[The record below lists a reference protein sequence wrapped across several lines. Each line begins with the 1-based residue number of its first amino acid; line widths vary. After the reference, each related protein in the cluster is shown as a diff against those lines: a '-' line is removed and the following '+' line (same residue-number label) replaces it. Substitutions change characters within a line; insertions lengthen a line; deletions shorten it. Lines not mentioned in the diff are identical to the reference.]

1 MAAAAVVV
9 LGDQEEV
16 HQEYQEGVRPGVQ
29 QEGHQEGLGE
39 AHPGDQVEVEVVA
52 EDEHLDAASQ
62 HELG

>member
-1 MAAAAVVV
+1 MVVV

-16 HQEYQEGVRPGVQ
+16 HQEYQEVARPGVQ
-29 QEGHQEGLGE
+29 QEGHQEGLE
-39 AHPGDQVEVEVVA
+39 EVHPGDQVEEVVVVA